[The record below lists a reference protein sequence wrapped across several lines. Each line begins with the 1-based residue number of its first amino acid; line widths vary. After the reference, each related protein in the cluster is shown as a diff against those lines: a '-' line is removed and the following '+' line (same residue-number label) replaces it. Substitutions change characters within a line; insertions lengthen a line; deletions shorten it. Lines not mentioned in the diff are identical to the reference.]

1 MLDIRKLVGAVFA
14 AALLATLPAAAHA
27 QEAPRADVYTGYSR
41 IQTASGGVNGFNASL
56 AGHITDSFALVVD
69 GAAYQG
75 EFGTVMGGPRFT
87 YRAGRVEPFAQAL
100 FGGVIGS
107 DEREFSMAIGGGV
120 DVKLS
125 DRFAIRVVQADYFRA
140 AGANFARIGAGVVF
154 RFGGH

>member
-1 MLDIRKLVGAVFA
+1 VHIRKLIAPALA
-14 AALLATLPAAAHA
+14 AALAAALPSAARA
-27 QEAPRADVYTGYSR
+27 QEAPDADVYTGYSR

-56 AGHITDSFALVVD
+56 AGHITDSFSLVVD

-87 YRAGRVEPFAQAL
+87 YRSGRVEPFAHAL

-107 DEREFSMAIGGGV
+107 DESEFAMAVGGGV

-125 DRFAIRVVQADYFRA
+125 DRFAIRAVQAEYFRA
-140 AGANFARIGAGVVF
+140 AGANFARIGVGVVF